1 MFLSIY
7 SFAFV
12 SIEKIYQ
19 TLETVFHRL
28 SKLLGFHQKC
38 PDARHIFNSLLAVW
52 KVWSNTVFRVWYINS
67 AIVAIAIT
75 SINSLSSI
83 STTIAIIWKTH
94 WRDQKTVHPC
104 LIQVLLG
111 NFLSVYLKAI
121 MATVWKLI
129 ILIDRSA
136 FSGGLV
142 VIELIMWRLL
152 EYSAPFYVLFIFLG
166 KWISGTIKKIGK
178 ALAPVRKYGF
188 NKKIKQK

>member
-1 MFLSIY
+1 M
-7 SFAFV
+7 
-12 SIEKIYQ
+12 
-19 TLETVFHRL
+19 FHRL
-28 SKLLGFHQKC
+28 SKLLEFHQKC
-38 PDARHIFNSLLAVW
+38 PAARHIFNSLHAVW
-52 KVWSNTVFRVWYINS
+52 KVWSNTVFRVWYIKS

-136 FSGGLV
+136 FSGGVV
-142 VIELIMWRLL
+142 VIELIIWRLL
-152 EYSAPFYVLFIFLG
+152 EYYTPFYVLLIFFREMDIGNYKKDRQSFGSG
-166 KWISGTIKKIGK
+166 KEIC
-178 ALAPVRKYGF
+178 L
-188 NKKIKQK
+188 